1 VARIYYS
8 IWQKEE
14 VKSFI
19 DKTQICSD
27 AFIYKRGDLRG
38 DMWYLRIAKQPHWN
52 KSVVRSLKTGDKEKA
67 LKKGTEIYN
76 EIVSSSNA
84 MMVHIFS
91 PEDRVLAT
99 RKMALGNLS
108 EDKFKNIMMYQGY
121 EVYKP
126 VEDIWGSDFV
136 LFKGNDVLKVQLKSS
151 NMDNPSWALANN
163 HRTLYKELCTHM
175 AFIHLPTQKI
185 WLVPCNELPN
195 ISTIKHTLFVQSF
208 AKYEVNCTVPVA

>member
-1 VARIYYS
+1 MKVF
-8 IWQKEE
+8 
-14 VKSFI
+14 V
-19 DKTQICSD
+19 DKTDICND
-27 AFIYKRGDLRG
+27 AFIYRRGDIHT
-38 DMWYLRIAKQPHWN
+38 DIWYLYIQKQPHWN
-52 KSVVRSLKTGDKEKA
+52 KQIIRSLRTGDKEKA
-67 LKKGTEIYN
+67 LKKGADTYN

-84 MMVHIFS
+84 MMTHIFS

-121 EVYKP
+121 EVYRP

-151 NMDNPSWALANN
+151 NVDNPCWALANN

-185 WLVPCNELPN
+185 WLVPCSELPD
-195 ISTIKHTLFVQSF
+195 ISGLSHKLFLQSF
-208 AKYEVNCTVPVA
+208 AKYEVNCTVPLA

>member
-1 VARIYYS
+1 M
-8 IWQKEE
+8 
-14 VKSFI
+14 KSFI
-19 DKTQICSD
+19 DKTDICND
-27 AFIYKRGDLRG
+27 AFIYRRGDLRR
-38 DMWYLRIAKQPHWN
+38 DIWYLYIQKQPHWN
-52 KSVVRSLKTGDKEKA
+52 KHLIRSLRTGDKEKA
-67 LKKGTEIYN
+67 MKKGADTYN

-84 MMVHIFS
+84 MMTHIFS

-121 EVYKP
+121 EVYRP

-151 NMDNPSWALANN
+151 NVDNPQWALANN

-175 AFIHLPTQKI
+175 AFIHLATQKI
-185 WLVPCNELPN
+185 WLVPCSELPD
-195 ISTIKHTLFVQSF
+195 ISVLSHKLFLQSF
-208 AKYEVNCTVPVA
+208 TKYEVNCTVPLA